1 MTSPPSEHRPVVL
14 VTGAAQRIGA
24 AIARHLHAH
33 GWNVALHYRTS
44 AAAAER
50 LAAALAA
57 ERPGSAAAFAADLAD
72 ARAAGPLV
80 AAVLERFGRLD
91 ALVNNASTFYPTAL
105 PEATPEQWEEL
116 MGANARAPF
125 FLTQAAA
132 AELARR
138 RGAVV
143 NVVDIHAERPLPRYP
158 VYTAAKAALAGLTR
172 ALAVELAPAV
182 RVNGVAPG
190 AILWPEDG
198 QYPPEERA
206 RILAQIPLQRLG
218 EPSDIARAVRF
229 LLEDAPYVTGQ
240 ILAIDGGRNL
250 AL

>member
-1 MTSPPSEHRPVVL
+1 MTSSPSEHRPVVL
-14 VTGAAQRIGA
+14 VTGAARRIGA
-24 AIARHLHAH
+24 AIACHLHAH

-50 LAAALAA
+50 LAAELGA
-57 ERPGSAAAFAADLAD
+57 ERPGSAACFAAELA
-72 ARAAGPLV
+72 APANAPALV

-91 ALVNNASTFYPTAL
+91 ALVNNASNFYPTPL
-105 PEATPEQWEEL
+105 PDVTPGQWEDL
-116 MGANARAPF
+116 LGTNARAPF

-132 AELARR
+132 PELARR

-143 NVVDIHAERPLPRYP
+143 NVVDIHTERPLPRYP
-158 VYTAAKAALAGLTR
+158 VYTAAKA

-190 AILWPEDG
+190 AILWPEDD
-198 QYPPEERA
+198 QYPPAERE

-218 EPSDIARAVRF
+218 EPGDIARAVRF
-229 LLEDAPYVTGQ
+229 LLEEAPYVTGQ
-240 ILAIDGGRNL
+240 ILAVDGGRSI

>member
-1 MTSPPSEHRPVVL
+1 MSESRPAAL
-14 VTGAAQRIGA
+14 VTGSARRIGA
-24 AIARHLHAH
+24 AIARRLHAA
-33 GWNVALHYRTS
+33 GFDLALHYRDS
-44 AAAAER
+44 AGEAQ
-50 LAAALAA
+50 ALAA
-57 ERPGSAAAFAADLAD
+57 ELESARAGSVVLLQADLAQFD
-72 ARAAGPLV
+72 RLPELV
-80 AAVLERFGRLD
+80 AKAVGRFGRLD
-91 ALVNNASTFYPTAL
+91 ALVNNASSFYPTPL
-105 PEATPEQWEEL
+105 PEVTPGQWEDL
-116 MGANARAPF
+116 LGANARAPF

-132 AELARR
+132 PELARR

-182 RVNGVAPG
+182 RVNGIAPG
-190 AILWPEDG
+190 AILWPEDD
-198 QYPPEERA
+198 QYPPAERE

-218 EPSDIARAVRF
+218 EPGDIARAVRF

-240 ILAIDGGRNL
+240 ILAVDGGRSL

>member
-1 MTSPPSEHRPVVL
+1 MTSSPPEHRPVVL
-14 VTGAAQRIGA
+14 ITGAARRIGA

-44 AAAAER
+44 ATAAEQ
-50 LAAALAA
+50 LAA
-57 ERPGSAAAFAADLAD
+57 ELNAERPASAAAFAAELA
-72 ARAAGPLV
+72 APSCAPALV
-80 AAVLERFGRLD
+80 AAVLDRFGRLD
-91 ALVNNASTFYPTAL
+91 ALVNNASSFYPTPL
-105 PEATPEQWEEL
+105 PEVTPGQWEDL
-116 MGANARAPF
+116 LGANARAPF

-132 AELARR
+132 PELARR

-172 ALAVELAPAV
+172 ALAIELAPAV
-182 RVNGVAPG
+182 RVNGIAPG
-190 AILWPEDG
+190 AILWPEDD
-198 QYPPEERA
+198 QYPPAERE

-218 EPSDIARAVRF
+218 EPGDIARAVRF

-240 ILAIDGGRNL
+240 ILAVDGGRSL